1 MTIEQ
6 VIFTLILHAGNS
18 KSSSM
23 EAFAAT
29 KKFQFE
35 LADQKIQE
43 AEKELNIAHKMQS
56 DMLTG
61 FAQGKDVPIDIL
73 MVHAQDHLNGAI
85 VTLDFV
91 KELIDVEKQIQ
102 KLQTERSTEK

>member
-1 MTIEQ
+1 
-6 VIFTLILHAGNS
+6 
-18 KSSSM
+18 
-23 EAFAAT
+23 
-29 KKFQFE
+29 
-35 LADQKIQE
+35 
-43 AEKELNIAHKMQS
+43 
-56 DMLTG
+56 MLTG